1 MITHVIRM
9 KYVELPIIPTEFN
22 GFLEVLAGDLS
33 ATVLESVPVQPM
45 DQVLNG
51 LDYATLKFVPNGNEP
66 ILLYPG
72 DLILIHKDR
81 NEFSAVISPTEYV
94 TEKLRLLVG
103 GD

>member
-9 KYVELPIIPTEFN
+9 KYVELPIIPTEYN
-22 GFLEVLAGDLS
+22 GFLEILAGDHS
-33 ATVLESVPVQPM
+33 AAVLEALPVQPTE
-45 DQVLNG
+45 QGLNG
-51 LDYATLKFVPNGNEP
+51 LDYATLKFSPNGNETV
-66 ILLYPG
+66 LLYPG

-81 NEFSAVISPTEYV
+81 NEFSAVISPTEFV